1 MIPFSPVFTV
11 EEERLEKAKDLFSM
25 KEVGR
30 ITRSDVEGGG
40 QMLTAKVHTY
50 GVSITQED
58 HGQIILASCTCP
70 DWNERGKAHHLPC
83 KHILALA
90 IACASGRNIRA
101 ALKPESFRAKVRG
114 AIGSAIAGLTKQIFP
129 VIHAGGTPLLIGST
143 GTGKTSAVHMAVT
156 AEGWGLEELPGLAS
170 FGDAD
175 IVGFRAPNMT
185 LPGCFARAFE
195 RARAGETVCIFLDE
209 IARFNPR
216 ALDLLMRPLLPID
229 GPTAASMSIP
239 SGGEP
244 VRVVEAPLWGVEWAP
259 AARTPLILA
268 TNPWGA
274 RLDPAL
280 VRRVDP
286 IFVRLSLDV
295 LMLFESPLKDCIEW
309 SWKSA
314 EEGEV
319 PLPIEY
325 QALCAASGPSDSS
338 ILNAYLLRLRAVDP
352 AAARGFQTIC
362 EGLKVSGLEVAA

>member
-1 MIPFSPVFTV
+1 MIPFLPVFTV
-11 EEERLEKAKDLFSM
+11 EEERLEKAEIMVGAKQ
-25 KEVGR
+25 VGR
-30 ITRSDVEGGG
+30 ITRSEVAGGG
-40 QMLTAKVHTY
+40 WMFTAKVHTY
-50 GVSITQED
+50 GVSVTQDD
-58 HGQIILASCTCP
+58 HGQIVQVSCTCP
-70 DWNERGKAHHLPC
+70 DWSERGKAHHQPC

-90 IACASGRNIRA
+90 IAGTSVNARTVE
-101 ALKPESFRAKVRG
+101 LKPETFRAKVRG
-114 AIGSAIAGLTKQIFP
+114 YVGAAIAALTKQIFP

-156 AEGWGLEELPGLAS
+156 AEGWGLEELPGMAS

-259 AARTPLILA
+259 AACTPMILA
-268 TNPWGA
+268 ANPWGA

-280 VRRVDP
+280 IRRVDP
-286 IFVRLSLDV
+286 VFVRLSPDV
-295 LMLFESPLKDCIEW
+295 LTLFESPLKDCIEW

-325 QALCAASGPSDSS
+325 QALCAASGPADIS

-362 EGLKVSGLEVAA
+362 EGFKVDGLEVAA